1 MNSFLSRQALVLR
14 QAIGEYRDGK
24 LDLNSLIQR
33 IEGVGDLLEVDSWRE
48 TVFLLVLS
56 MEQINAATLNEEGEL
71 AEINGVLVKNSLLD
85 LEELIKRFDEK

>member
-1 MNSFLSRQALVLR
+1 M
-14 QAIGEYRDGK
+14 
-24 LDLNSLIQR
+24 NSLIQR
-33 IEGVGDLLEVDSWRE
+33 IEGVGNFLESDSWRE